1 VGRTTPKL
9 STSPLP
15 HPAAPEEDPMATR
28 PFPILL
34 DIDQSFTIDKANVAY
49 WSNESNKKTK
59 RSMISR

>member
-1 VGRTTPKL
+1 
-9 STSPLP
+9 
-15 HPAAPEEDPMATR
+15 MATR